1 MFKRRPEDVLPTSNQ
16 QDHRSMV
23 DIEDIGEINEDMIKL
38 KERISKCRRSHRNF
52 KVEMTKQRDFLKRLE
67 DKINLLDDF
76 ITNL

>member
-1 MFKRRPEDVLPTSNQ
+1 MLPTSNQ
-16 QDHRSMV
+16 QDHRNIV

-38 KERISKCRRSHRNF
+38 KERISKCRRSQRNF